1 MIEQLW
7 REHQDA
13 PFPSGLRGEDVDGIH
28 FVLLDADI
36 AGCVSTFVGNR
47 GRLDLRHTAVLG
59 LCYRDVSYVLP
70 QLDEEGRV
78 YFGRLE
84 TLAKLMLQAVAKN
97 AAHGAA

>member
-7 REHQDA
+7 QEHQNA
-13 PFPSGLRGEDVDGIH
+13 PFPKGLRGEDVEGID

-36 AGCVSTFVGNR
+36 AGCVITFLGNH
-47 GRLDLRHTAVLG
+47 GRLDFWPTAVLG
-59 LCYRDVSYVLP
+59 LCYRNVSYVLP

-84 TLAKLMLQAVAKN
+84 TLAKLVLQAVAKH
-97 AAHGAA
+97 AAHGAV